1 MLRQQGGR
9 RHSMLATDFRGRRGK
24 VGTAQRMGVLLPWTA
39 LPRGLRNCLLGHG
52 GEGGRVWLASAVQVG
67 RWGDCSRLLP
77 KVSDLPQRQNR
88 TTNLSSS
95 GYGCANV
102 NGQTCTMVALTTMP
116 TVTCGGGGFAFLT
129 IPNAQ
134 ASITPLS
141 LFAPMIQIN
150 WQSSDRSEPTSTTL
164 PTNTKTGESERVT
177 MSGIRTIDTGVETG
191 IETLN
196 LDTNPPTTGAVTYD
210 FGGGSAAT
218 ATSSLQEQETSPGSE
233 GGLPSAAK
241 VGLGVAGAA
250 VVLVMLVIA
259 LFYCLRKRKNQ
270 REEQELD
277 HLYGMRHVASPGSG
291 LTASNDIPGW
301 YRGQKL
307 ETPAKDPFRDSTRQV
322 KVPTAPYYPRYRP

>member
-1 MLRQQGGR
+1 
-9 RHSMLATDFRGRRGK
+9 
-24 VGTAQRMGVLLPWTA
+24 
-39 LPRGLRNCLLGHG
+39 
-52 GEGGRVWLASAVQVG
+52 
-67 RWGDCSRLLP
+67 
-77 KVSDLPQRQNR
+77 
-88 TTNLSSS
+88 
-95 GYGCANV
+95 
-102 NGQTCTMVALTTMP
+102 MVASTTMP
-116 TVTCGGGGFAFLT
+116 TVTCDGGDFAFLT
-129 IPNAQ
+129 IPNVQ
-134 ASITPLS
+134 ASITALS

-150 WQSSDRSEPTSTTL
+150 WQSSDRTESRSTTL
-164 PTNTKTGESERVT
+164 STNTKTGASERVT
-177 MSGIRTIDTGVETG
+177 MSGIRTIDTGAETG

-196 LDTNPPTTGAVTYD
+196 LDTNLQTTGAVTYD
-210 FGGGSAAT
+210 FGWGAAAT
-218 ATSSLQEQETSPGSE
+218 ATSSLQEQGTSPNSE

-277 HLYGMRHVASPGSG
+277 HLYGMRHVASPGGG

-322 KVPTAPYYPRYRP
+322 EMPAASYCPRHRP